1 MGVDAVARSYKV
13 RTPELVEFSFP
24 LAGVAARALAW
35 AIDLVVTAVLL
46 FLVLLLG
53 ILATL
58 LLGLAGLSGVS
69 LAFAWVAGFLVLFGY
84 PILCEWALG
93 GRTVGKWALG
103 LRVMDVTGLPAGFVA
118 IAVRN
123 LVRLVDVLPGA
134 YLVGGIAALWD
145 PHNRRLGD
153 LAAGTIVLRA
163 GGTRTLPRGGA
174 TPPAVLEALRADLGA
189 RGRVGRR
196 LGREERDLVLELA
209 LRRDELALATRL
221 ALFREMAEHLGRRL
235 ELARDLH
242 TSDENLV
249 LGLATLLSDR
259 LAERAQG
266 LPRPL

>member
-1 MGVDAVARSYKV
+1 MARAYVV

-35 AIDLVVTAVLL
+35 VIDLAVTLVLL
-46 FLVLLLG
+46 VLVLLLG
-53 ILATL
+53 ALATL

-69 LAFAWVAGFLVLFGY
+69 LAFAWVAGFTVLFGY
-84 PILCEWALG
+84 PILTEWALG
-93 GRTVGKWALG
+93 GRTVGKWCLG
-103 LRVMDVTGLPAGFVA
+103 LRVMDATGLSAGFVA

-134 YLVGGIAALWD
+134 YLVGGLAALWD

-153 LAAGTIVLRA
+153 LAAGTVVLRA
-163 GGTRTLPRGGA
+163 GGGSRLPRGGA
-174 TPPAVLEALRADLGA
+174 TPPAVLEALRADLGG

-209 LRRDELALATRL
+209 LRRDELALPTRM

-235 ELARDLH
+235 DLAKDLR

-249 LGLATLLSDR
+249 LGLATVLSDR
-259 LAERAQG
+259 LAERAPG